1 MWGLVRAYWRIPVIA
16 LLGGLIAF
24 GGSFIAAEKYSSTT
38 RVLIRGRE
46 ATFLTTSGTDLSQAP
61 GVIDASLAKSLAETQ
76 SGVVTSREV
85 ATIVVDELDLDQPK
99 KSDGFLSSMVSGL
112 GRGYKCAKSL
122 VSHGFCKE
130 PKPRE
135 GAIQAVQAGVSANQ
149 LGSTDGEASGQP
161 AGFVMEVV
169 GTGENPEEA
178 RAVAN
183 ATADA
188 LVAVSEKR
196 FTSESARNVDN
207 LAEQA
212 KKAAA
217 ESTAA
222 NQAVTEFRL
231 ENNMSSAERQEVA
244 ELTAVSESETN
255 TEDVAVKL
263 AGARSELAQL
273 EQSVQSASQRQSSSQ
288 VIETGRSQNRIDDD
302 SPNPVYND
310 LVAAREQLKGRIADL
325 EAQSA
330 ALADLP
336 NGATDA
342 ELSRDQTELL
352 TLQTAADLSA
362 DNQAEVE
369 KEYRAAL
376 LGGTRASSELTRIG
390 TASLP
395 TYPDEPKRILY
406 LALGL
411 LFGALAGAYLTW
423 RRLPTPVLDELGEV
437 VDPPAVDESDGD
449 QPSETAEVV
458 VNGAAAAPNGK
469 RHKVDALSGGGNGKR
484 HKVDASTRGGNG

>member
-1 MWGLVRAYWRIPVIA
+1 
-16 LLGGLIAF
+16 
-24 GGSFIAAEKYSSTT
+24 
-38 RVLIRGRE
+38 
-46 ATFLTTSGTDLSQAP
+46 
-61 GVIDASLAKSLAETQ
+61 
-76 SGVVTSREV
+76 
-85 ATIVVDELDLDQPK
+85 
-99 KSDGFLSSMVSGL
+99 
-112 GRGYKCAKSL
+112 
-122 VSHGFCKE
+122 
-130 PKPRE
+130 
-135 GAIQAVQAGVSANQ
+135 
-149 LGSTDGEASGQP
+149 
-161 AGFVMEVV
+161 MEVV

-196 FTSESARNVDN
+196 FHLRIRSQCRQPRRTGQEGGGRVHGGQPGGDRVPAREQHVVRRAAGGGGVDGG
-207 LAEQA
+207 LR
-212 KKAAA
+212 
-217 ESTAA
+217 
-222 NQAVTEFRL
+222 VGD
-231 ENNMSSAERQEVA
+231 
-244 ELTAVSESETN
+244 N

>member
-1 MWGLVRAYWRIPVIA
+1 M
-16 LLGGLIAF
+16 
-24 GGSFIAAEKYSSTT
+24 
-38 RVLIRGRE
+38 
-46 ATFLTTSGTDLSQAP
+46 
-61 GVIDASLAKSLAETQ
+61 
-76 SGVVTSREV
+76 
-85 ATIVVDELDLDQPK
+85 
-99 KSDGFLSSMVSGL
+99 
-112 GRGYKCAKSL
+112 
-122 VSHGFCKE
+122 
-130 PKPRE
+130 
-135 GAIQAVQAGVSANQ
+135 
-149 LGSTDGEASGQP
+149 
-161 AGFVMEVV
+161 
-169 GTGENPEEA
+169 
-178 RAVAN
+178 
-183 ATADA
+183 
-188 LVAVSEKR
+188 
-196 FTSESARNVDN
+196 
-207 LAEQA
+207 
-212 KKAAA
+212 
-217 ESTAA
+217 
-222 NQAVTEFRL
+222 
-231 ENNMSSAERQEVA
+231 
-244 ELTAVSESETN
+244 
-255 TEDVAVKL
+255 
-263 AGARSELAQL
+263 
-273 EQSVQSASQRQSSSQ
+273 
-288 VIETGRSQNRIDDD
+288 
-302 SPNPVYND
+302 
-310 LVAAREQLKGRIADL
+310 AAREQLKGRIADL

-411 LFGALAGAYLTW
+411 LFGALAARTSPGVASPPRCWT
-423 RRLPTPVLDELGEV
+423 RLGEV

>member
-1 MWGLVRAYWRIPVIA
+1 M
-16 LLGGLIAF
+16 
-24 GGSFIAAEKYSSTT
+24 
-38 RVLIRGRE
+38 
-46 ATFLTTSGTDLSQAP
+46 
-61 GVIDASLAKSLAETQ
+61 
-76 SGVVTSREV
+76 
-85 ATIVVDELDLDQPK
+85 
-99 KSDGFLSSMVSGL
+99 
-112 GRGYKCAKSL
+112 
-122 VSHGFCKE
+122 
-130 PKPRE
+130 
-135 GAIQAVQAGVSANQ
+135 
-149 LGSTDGEASGQP
+149 
-161 AGFVMEVV
+161 
-169 GTGENPEEA
+169 
-178 RAVAN
+178 
-183 ATADA
+183 
-188 LVAVSEKR
+188 
-196 FTSESARNVDN
+196 
-207 LAEQA
+207 
-212 KKAAA
+212 
-217 ESTAA
+217 
-222 NQAVTEFRL
+222 
-231 ENNMSSAERQEVA
+231 
-244 ELTAVSESETN
+244 
-255 TEDVAVKL
+255 
-263 AGARSELAQL
+263 
-273 EQSVQSASQRQSSSQ
+273 
-288 VIETGRSQNRIDDD
+288 
-302 SPNPVYND
+302 
-310 LVAAREQLKGRIADL
+310 AAREQLKGRIADL

-411 LFGALAGAYLTW
+411 LFGALAARTSPGVASPPRCWT
-423 RRLPTPVLDELGEV
+423 RLGEV
-437 VDPPAVDESDGD
+437 VDPAVDESDGD